1 LSESSDAI
9 KDPEAERF
17 FSPAIRERSQRN
29 SDFVGKE
36 QPSTFHTTT
45 NTFIYTYQT
54 HTMAITKRPR
64 DDASADR
71 AAKKH
76 KKGFTVG
83 PQNLPDGTH
92 RRKSTHA
99 PIPVRA
105 ITR

>member
-1 LSESSDAI
+1 
-9 KDPEAERF
+9 
-17 FSPAIRERSQRN
+17 
-29 SDFVGKE
+29 
-36 QPSTFHTTT
+36 
-45 NTFIYTYQT
+45 
-54 HTMAITKRPR
+54 MAITKRPR

-92 RRKSTHA
+92 RRKSAHA
-99 PIPVRA
+99 NISVCA

>member
-1 LSESSDAI
+1 MQSRTPRRSVFSLPQFEKEVKEIHIVRGRNNHQLSI
-9 KDPEAERF
+9 
-17 FSPAIRERSQRN
+17 I
-29 SDFVGKE
+29 
-36 QPSTFHTTT
+36 TTT

-99 PIPVRA
+99 LISVCAIPR
-105 ITR
+105 